1 MIKMSVK
8 ISEMYGKPIFTGE
21 GQRIGTVRDVIIDM
35 EDGKAVR
42 LTTEEMNR
50 LSREELKTTLKDK
63 SILYDRVMTVGDI
76 VLLRRTGATPRTI
89 PEEKSSSSSATSG
102 FGSFMGQ

>member
-1 MIKMSVK
+1 MSVK

-21 GQRIGTVRDVIIDM
+21 GQKLGIVRDVIIDM
-35 EDGKAVR
+35 EAGKAVR

-63 SILYDRVMTVGDI
+63 SVLYDRVTTVGDI
-76 VLLRRTGATPRTI
+76 VLLKRTGVTPRTV
-89 PEEKSSSSSATSG
+89 PEEENSNSSSKSG
-102 FGSFMGQ
+102 FGSFMSQ